1 MLHYRHHFT
10 LLFSNSKIVDIYG
23 KYISQYK
30 INFCKLLLHQ
40 FPNDCA
46 HRNQLLGFFKKVS
59 QNSLALLSLIPYSPV
74 TPVSLFCTHCTNVCA
89 RGCVCVCVFASKA
102 CESVSI
108 SPWQHSSKTEP
119 VRGLCLTSLF
129 NQTQTH
135 TSGQPGPRYLPLPP
149 CARCTHPVLSLLF
162 LLCLLFLLLLPSSSA
177 PLCITLSPG
186 SSSFP
191 TSCVLLLVPLTPPP
205 PSYPASLS
213 PRDVTFC
220 TDSGAAASKLG
231 QNWLKMCT
239 HLVWCP

>member
-10 LLFSNSKIVDIYG
+10 LLFSNSEIVDIYG

-30 INFCKLLLHQ
+30 ANKINFCKLLLHE

-46 HRNQLLGFFKKVS
+46 HGNQLLGFFKKDAP
-59 QNSLALLSLIPYSPV
+59 QNSLAILSSNSSILV
-74 TPVSLFCTHCTNVCA
+74 LHSLYK
-89 RGCVCVCVFASKA
+89 CVRTWLCVCVFVSKA

-213 PRDVTFC
+213 LLAT
-220 TDSGAAASKLG
+220 
-231 QNWLKMCT
+231 
-239 HLVWCP
+239 